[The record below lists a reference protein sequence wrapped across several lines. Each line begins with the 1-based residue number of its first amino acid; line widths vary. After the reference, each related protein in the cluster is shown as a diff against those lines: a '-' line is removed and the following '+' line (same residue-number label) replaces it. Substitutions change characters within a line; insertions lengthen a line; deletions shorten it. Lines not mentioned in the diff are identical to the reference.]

1 MARTAAL
8 FTLIAT
14 LLVLPFSKSLAGNV
28 AGKANFKGN
37 KPVVPKIR
45 MNADARCMKLH
56 AGKEVSS
63 EQVVVNPNNTLRY
76 VFVYVKKGLEEKKFS
91 VPTEKATIDQR
102 GCMYSPHVFG
112 IMANQPIEVVNSDPT
127 MHNIHALP
135 NNSKGF
141 NIGQP
146 KQGMKHVKTFAKPE
160 IMVKVKCD
168 VHSWM
173 ASYIGVLDHPFF
185 AVTDEKGN
193 YQIKN
198 LPAGEYELEAWHEKY
213 GAQTMTVKVDAAG
226 TKSVD
231 FTYEAK

>member
-1 MARTAAL
+1 MARTAVL
-8 FTLIAT
+8 FTLVAT
-14 LLVLPFSKSLAGNV
+14 LLVLPSSKSLGGNV
-28 AGKANFKGN
+28 AGKANFKGS
-37 KPVVPKIR
+37 KPAVSKIR

-76 VFVYVKKGLEEKKFS
+76 VFVYVKKGLEGKKFS
-91 VPTEKATIDQR
+91 IPTEKATLDQR
-102 GCMYSPHVFG
+102 GCMYTPHVFG
-112 IMANQPIEVVNSDPT
+112 IMANQPIEIVNSDPT
-127 MHNIHALP
+127 MHNIHALS

-146 KQGMKHVKTFAKPE
+146 KGVKHVKTFAKPE
-160 IMVKVKCD
+160 VMVRVKCD

-173 ASYIGVLDHPFF
+173 ACYVGVLDHPFF
-185 AVTDEKGN
+185 AVTDGKGN
-193 YQIKN
+193 YEIKN

-213 GAQTMTVKVDAAG
+213 GAQTMTVKVEAAG

-231 FTYEAK
+231 FTYESK